1 MTMALS
7 NPQHKNRSQASQ
19 WQPLACLPAL
29 FGWLALLTWSASVS
43 YGQTPLYEQ
52 RPFDRIILDAANDNM
67 VLDVLPLDS
76 EFPDRKLPE
85 KLRTSGKLIVEP
97 INEPGTQYECYWR
110 SVAKIE
116 LFEQLILNEVNGLVR
131 AKRFEDAYQYFV
143 QLMNE
148 KPDLPGLQAAF
159 DDYLYEEAKAFHVA
173 GQYDA
178 ALARLREIYQRTPQR
193 SGLDVALGAATEM
206 LVDKQVK
213 AKQYWI
219 ARGFLDNL
227 AKQHADHP
235 VVAKWRGKLQQMA
248 GEHLAVARRFIDEG
262 RLREAHASIRQ
273 IAAVWPD
280 LPGVEEVRNTIAMRY
295 PRYVVGVESPAMV
308 NQPGRIDDW
317 ASRRSGRLVE
327 RTLMEFVG
335 PGTEGGKYLCPV
347 GDMKAENLGRQL
359 EFSLRTDVS
368 VAGGDAVLT
377 GYDLARQF
385 LEMADPDSSQYFQ
398 LWGDLFESVTVE
410 DVFGAV
416 TRLRRP
422 FVLPQALLQT
432 SIATKTSSFGGV
444 EAGATIG
451 PYYVDATKDDHT
463 VFLSNTSYFAGG
475 TSRPKE
481 IVEQRFSSGHD
492 LATALRRGDIDVVD
506 RLNLWELEKFR
517 EIRGVQVKRYSVPLV
532 HCLIPNPK
540 RPLSSRR
547 AFRRAL
553 VYGIN
558 REAILNLLVHSQDI
572 PGCRVISGPFS
583 AGVTIDDPLDYAY
596 DNSILPRTYEP
607 HLAVAL
613 AEVALT
619 EYLEAEKKKQESTGE
634 PAKEDA
640 KEAPA
645 EPVEEVAKAPAKE
658 AAEETGDEAAK
669 KPAKEAAKAPVKIP
683 ETILAHPATE
693 TARMAVQQIK
703 RQLKLIGIEVQ
714 TREHGPDLPNRIP
727 EDVDLLYAELAMWE
741 PIVDA
746 ERLLG
751 EDGMIGEVSPYM
763 RQALM
768 RLRQSVDWPT
778 VGRQLRDIHQRA
790 HSEVTIIPLWQLS
803 DYFAH
808 VRDLEGLGDSPVTL
822 YQYVEDWRARPQTT
836 AKKK

>member
-7 NPQHKNRSQASQ
+7 TPKHKNRPQALPR
-19 WQPLACLPAL
+19 QPLARLPAL
-29 FGWLALLTWSASVS
+29 LGWLALLTWPMSVS
-43 YGQTPLYEQ
+43 LGQAPLYEQ
-52 RPFDRIILDAANDNM
+52 RPFDRITLDAANDNT

-85 KLRTSGKLIVEP
+85 KLPTTGKLIVEP

-110 SVAKIE
+110 SIDKVE

-159 DDYLYEEAKAFHVA
+159 DNYLYEEAKAFHVA

-193 SGLDVALGAATEM
+193 PGLDVALGAATEM
-206 LVDKQVK
+206 LVDKQIK

-219 ARGFLDNL
+219 ARDFLDNL
-227 AKQHADHP
+227 AKQHPNHP

-248 GEHLAVARRFIDEG
+248 NDQLAAARRAADEG
-262 RLREAHASIRQ
+262 RLRESHASTRQ
-273 IAAVWPD
+273 AAAIWPG
-280 LPGVEEVRNTIAMRY
+280 LPGIEEVQNAIARRY
-295 PRYVVGVESPAMV
+295 PRYVVGVESPAIV
-308 NQPGRIDDW
+308 HQPGRIDDW

-335 PGTEGGKYLCPV
+335 PGTEGGKYICPV
-347 GDMKAENLGRQL
+347 GDMKAEDLGRQL
-359 EFSLRTDVS
+359 EFSLRTNISVS
-368 VAGGDAVLT
+368 GGDAVLT

-385 LEMADPDSSQYFQ
+385 LDMADRDSPQYFQ
-398 LWGDLFESVTVE
+398 LWGDLFESVTVHN
-410 DVFGAV
+410 VYGVV

-432 SIATKTSSFGGV
+432 SIATQTSSFGGV
-444 EAGATIG
+444 ETGTTIG
-451 PYYVDATKDDHT
+451 PYYVDTSDDDHS
-463 VFLSNTSYFAGG
+463 VFLTNTSYFAGA

-481 IVEQRFSSGHD
+481 IVEQRFSSGHE

-506 RLNLWELEKFR
+506 RLNLWELEQFR
-517 EIRGVQVKRYSVPLV
+517 GIRGVEVKRYAVPLV

-558 REAILNLLVHSQDI
+558 REAILNLLVHNQDI

-619 EYLEAEKKKQESTGE
+619 EHLEAEKKKQEPTGE

-640 KEAPA
+640 KEAPK
-645 EPVEEVAKAPAKE
+645 EPVEDAAEAPA
-658 AAEETGDEAAK
+658 EAAK
-669 KPAKEAAKAPVKIP
+669 EPGGEAAKEHAKEAAKEPIKIP

-693 TARMAVQQIK
+693 TARMAVRQIV
-703 RQLKLIGIEVQ
+703 RQLKLIGIEIQ
-714 TREHGPDLPNRIP
+714 TRELGPDLPDRIP

-751 EDGMIGEVSPYM
+751 EDGMIGEASPYM

-778 VGRQLRDIHQRA
+778 VGRQLREIHQTA
-790 HSEVTIIPLWQLS
+790 HSEVTVIPLWQLS

-808 VRDLEGLGDSPVTL
+808 VRDLEGLGESPVTL

-836 AKKK
+836 TKKK